1 MKLSII
7 ALAAWGGLACN
18 SEARRPGDGNPASRI
33 LAAAAGALREPG
45 ALTLDNLMAHAV
57 VTGPSGQFETT
68 VWSARDG
75 RARMEQTTGFTA
87 GVDSETGWQWNAVA
101 RSVSPLDAD
110 TRQYLRGHELHA
122 NVLFPGSRLVDP
134 VFEGRA
140 VWDGD
145 SALVVRFRDEAG
157 ATVFAAFAVSDTL
170 PLGLQV
176 TSTEPDVFVR
186 FDEWQWLRGVRVF
199 TVAEFR
205 QGSEVFRYEYTD
217 IALNDVDDSLF
228 QSPQ

>member
-1 MKLSII
+1 
-7 ALAAWGGLACN
+7 
-18 SEARRPGDGNPASRI
+18 
-33 LAAAAGALREPG
+33 
-45 ALTLDNLMAHAV
+45 
-57 VTGPSGQFETT
+57 
-68 VWSARDG
+68 
-75 RARMEQTTGFTA
+75 
-87 GVDSETGWQWNAVA
+87 
-101 RSVSPLDAD
+101 
-110 TRQYLRGHELHA
+110 
-122 NVLFPGSRLVDP
+122 VLFPGSRLADP

-145 SALVVRFRDEAG
+145 SALVVRVRDEAG

-176 TSTEPDVFVR
+176 TSTDPDVFVR
-186 FDEWQWLRGVRVF
+186 FDEWQWLQGIRVF